1 MHQSPPFMILGHVK
15 LICYFQSMFN
25 RQVLTSTGSMRFLA
39 RIKRKKV
46 RIMMMSTDVIFP
58 SKLFFPWFCRIQSQ
72 ANLILIYIFVGKLSY
87 SRNFLISLA
96 NCAESRKKPEFLP
109 EYSIVLTK
117 AVSLESALFKM
128 FVQLYW
134 IMSQIVWAERRRTL
148 TASRNV
154 VEWRKRKNV
163 SFKFRTQWL
172 YITLTFIVLISLFL
186 LFLGRQKGLSHCEK
200 LYKNAP

>member
-1 MHQSPPFMILGHVK
+1 MLFSP
-15 LICYFQSMFN
+15 QN
-25 RQVLTSTGSMRFLA
+25 
-39 RIKRKKV
+39 
-46 RIMMMSTDVIFP
+46 
-58 SKLFFPWFCRIQSQ
+58 FFFSWFCRIQSQ

-128 FVQLYW
+128 IVQLYW
-134 IMSQIVWAERRRTL
+134 IMSQIVWAERHRTPE
-148 TASRNV
+148 ASRNV
-154 VEWRKRKNV
+154 VEWRKRRNV

-186 LFLGRQKGLSHCEK
+186 LILGRQKGLSHCEK